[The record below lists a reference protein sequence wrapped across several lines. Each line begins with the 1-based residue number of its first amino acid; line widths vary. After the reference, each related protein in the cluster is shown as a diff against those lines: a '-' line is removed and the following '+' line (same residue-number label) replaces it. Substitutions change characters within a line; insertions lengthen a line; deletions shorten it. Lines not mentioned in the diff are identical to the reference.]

1 MVLTDKLTAI
11 GDAIREQTGS
21 SELMTLDA
29 MPDAIR
35 GISSGGGGGNEP
47 TAEELIITDDC
58 RYRFAYGAWDWVI
71 ERYGNKMTT
80 KDITDTS
87 NMFNKC
93 GATVPFDINMWGKSE
108 YPMSYMFSDY
118 KGTSIP
124 MIHKAKPRETSY
136 IFSGCCY
143 IRNFPEGFGDD
154 WDWSYVDSLTG
165 AYNGSSNY
173 MFANCY
179 SLRSLP
185 MSFLS
190 HGNPVVNYTS
200 TIFQYMCR
208 MCYALDEIIDL
219 PNPHYKGEYY
229 VATHYQSIFMGVAV
243 NCFRLKNFT
252 FAEMDPPKWAGQI
265 LDLSQNVGWSINS
278 DSITDY
284 SAYHGIT
291 ADKEVKDDATYQALK
306 DDPDWF
312 TCDVAYSRYN
322 HDSAVRT
329 INSLPDCSAY
339 TTAKGKTNT
348 IKFKGE
354 AGSATDGGAIN
365 TLTEAEIA
373 VATAKGW
380 TVQLV

>member
-1 MVLTDKLTAI
+1 MALTDKLTAI

-35 GISSGGGGGNEP
+35 GISGGGGGGGGNEP

-58 RYRFAYGAWDWVI
+58 GYRFANGAWDWVI

-80 KDITDTS
+80 KDITSTIY
-87 NMFNKC
+87 MFNGCKV
-93 GATVPFDINMWGKSE
+93 TVPFDINMWGKSE
-108 YPMSYMFSDY
+108 YPMSNMFFDY
-118 KGTSIP
+118 LGTSIP
-124 MIHKAKPRETSY
+124 MIHKARPNRMEHL
-136 IFSGCCY
+136 FSGCHY
-143 IRNFPEGFGDD
+143 IRDFPEGFGDD
-154 WDWSYVDSLTG
+154 WDWSYLDNATG
-165 AYNGSSNY
+165 GYNGNSS
-173 MFANCY
+173 FLFTDCY

-185 MSFLS
+185 ISFLS
-190 HGNPVVNYTS
+190 HGNPVVNHSYS
-200 TIFQYMCR
+200 IFYNMCTN
-208 MCYALDEIIDL
+208 CFVLDEIIDL
-219 PNPHYKGEYY
+219 PNPHYNGSYTSNLFNY
-229 VATHYQSIFMGVAV
+229 ALD
-243 NCFRLKNFT
+243 NCCRLKNFT
-252 FAEMDPPKWAGQI
+252 FAEMGPTKWAGQT
-265 LDLSQNVGWSINS
+265 LDLSKKVGWIDNEMAIIQR
-278 DSITDY
+278 DK
-284 SAYHGIT
+284 YHGISH
-291 ADKEVKDDATYQALK
+291 DKEVLGDISYQALK
-306 DDPDWF
+306 DDPDWW

-354 AGSATDGGAIN
+354 AGSKTDGGAIN

-380 TVQLV
+380 TVEFV